1 MGFSAICFVYN
12 IPFLANY
19 PLRVAIATLSESIL
33 RKTFFLE
40 ILRIPHTHGV
50 FRHFST
56 SLRRVPRRWR
66 GPAADGATPG
76 GRSVSPK
83 VLEPVHFGAKH
94 RRRKQYLTVHNLVIF
109 FRHSNGRPEHDL
121 GLRFVGI
128 QIWLKLCTL
137 STRTQIFKKMGG
149 DVAQNISKRHEIA
162 DAASPRT
169 PGSFSRP
176 SSSGSSSCPL

>member
-1 MGFSAICFVYN
+1 MAEWRCVYYSYLYTSASIARNARMLVTLY

-19 PLRVAIATLSESIL
+19 PLMTVITVISESIL
-33 RKTFFLE
+33 RKTLFLKF
-40 ILRIPHTHGV
+40 LQIPHTHGV

-66 GPAADGATPG
+66 GPTADRATPG

-94 RRRKQYLTVHNLVIF
+94 RRRNQYLTVHILVLF

-121 GLRFVGI
+121 F
-128 QIWLKLCTL
+128 
-137 STRTQIFKKMGG
+137 
-149 DVAQNISKRHEIA
+149 
-162 DAASPRT
+162 
-169 PGSFSRP
+169 
-176 SSSGSSSCPL
+176 